1 MKKIK
6 DQIEKKVFE
15 TPFIDTHEHLID
27 EYERLACI
35 EPIIPCDDWA
45 LLLNHYFSFDLI
57 SSGISKNQ
65 IDNLFSKNVT
75 PINKWRILKEYWPY
89 LKNTTSGIVFR
100 HTVKILYGINEIS
113 EDNIPELQ
121 KRYEQTRKKGFYKYI
136 IQDIAHIKHCHVH
149 SPISACKK
157 SEFSDLIFQDIALNG
172 LIRVAI
178 EPYSVPENVKIN
190 SLSDWHSLIDWW
202 FSEYNQISKGVKIGN
217 AYFRR
222 LNFERVEANEVEKIF
237 IRKIHLQIV
246 SNEDEKKLQ
255 DHLFWYCVDKAT
267 EYELPVKMHT
277 GQWAM
282 NNAMN
287 MNWVKDNPSD
297 CASLCKQAPNTKFIF
312 FHLCYP
318 HYEEMLSLAKNYSN
332 AYIDMCWSW
341 SINPLAA
348 KDFLKKFIL
357 TVPNNKIFTF
367 GGDDK
372 IVENLIG
379 HAFVARK
386 GISQALN
393 ELVTENWITIG
404 DALDLTDDIMY
415 KNAEKIFKK

>member
-100 HTVKILYGINEIS
+100 HTVKILYGINDIS
-113 EDNIPELQ
+113 EDNITELQ
-121 KRYEQTRKKGFYKYI
+121 NRYELTRKKGFYKYI